1 MKRSTLILWMLCIC
15 LSSIT
20 LADTVAVPATGLNQ
34 NTSTTVTTT
43 MVVSDADITSALQ
56 KKIAEDTSLSGTVIK
71 ISTHNA
77 VVTLDGT
84 VITQAQA
91 DTAIQLAK
99 LIPGVQNVQ
108 SNLVVTSN
116 TDTTNTTTTTTTT
129 TY

>member
-1 MKRSTLILWMLCIC
+1 MKNSLTLWILCISF
-15 LSSIT
+15 SSIA

-43 MVVSDADITSALQ
+43 IVVSDADITSALQ

-84 VITQAQA
+84 VQTQAQA
-91 DTAIQLAK
+91 DTAVHLAK
-99 LIPGVQNVQ
+99 LIPGVQSVQ

-116 TDTTNTTTTTTTT
+116 TSTTTTTTTT